1 MPPPNKNTMV
11 TVVTGHNIRVYICLW
26 KVRSGLRSA
35 RIKAAGIGSC
45 GSPSI
50 IPLAVGDPKS

>member
-1 MPPPNKNTMV
+1 MV

-50 IPLAVGDPKS
+50 ITLAVGDPKS